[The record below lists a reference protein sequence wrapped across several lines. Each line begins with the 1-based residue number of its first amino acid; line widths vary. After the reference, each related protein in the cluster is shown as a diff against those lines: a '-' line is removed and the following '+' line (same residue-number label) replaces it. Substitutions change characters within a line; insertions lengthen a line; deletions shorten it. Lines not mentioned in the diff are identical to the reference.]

1 MELVKAGADRQAMH
15 ELMRQHSM
23 ASWEAIQR
31 REENPLIERL
41 RADET
46 VLLYLEAEE
55 VDSLL
60 DVSGYVGD
68 APVRCEAFLRLL
80 GETLS

>member
-15 ELMRQHSM
+15 ELIRQHSM
-23 ASWEAIQR
+23 ASWESIQR
-31 REENPLIERL
+31 GEENPLIERL

-46 VLLYLEAEE
+46 VLSYLGAEE
-55 VDSLL
+55 VDALL

-68 APVRCEAFLRLL
+68 APARCEAFLRLL